1 MSFLEEQMI
10 RMPST
15 HPPLACQFPLE
26 ADGKDAIGDDWQ
38 LVVGFMISAT
48 SATSRP
54 PPPPP
59 LIRRM

>member
-1 MSFLEEQMI
+1 MI
-10 RMPST
+10 RTPST

-38 LVVGFMISAT
+38 LDVGFMISAT
-48 SATSRP
+48 SATGCGRP
-54 PPPPP
+54 LPPPP